1 MRALLLSR
9 EADPAAVAELDA
21 AVAEGCEAS
30 VELLCCR
37 RDSLPLW
44 GHVSVTPVLAL
55 AADWSS
61 GFEEEQHGSSSRE
74 TDLHSAVCIGTSSCT
89 FLNRLS
95 RLVST
100 FGSRYQLTCPEFR
113 QDRLTGLSC
122 LLCSSKGLL
131 AGLEC

>member
-37 RDSLPLW
+37 RDSMPFW

-55 AADWSS
+55 AANRSLGS
-61 GFEEEQHGSSSRE
+61 EQEEDGSSSCV
-74 TDLHSAVCIGTSSCT
+74 TVSHSAVRVGTQALAHPPKEAVGC
-89 FLNRLS
+89 
-95 RLVST
+95 RLVNT
-100 FGSRYQLTCPEFR
+100 LGSR
-113 QDRLTGLSC
+113 
-122 LLCSSKGLL
+122 
-131 AGLEC
+131 

>member
-37 RDSLPLW
+37 RDSLPFW

-55 AADWSS
+55 AADWSL
-61 GFEEEQHGSSSRE
+61 GFEQEQDGSSSRE
-74 TDLHSAVCIGTSSCT
+74 AALHSAVCVGTQA
-89 FLNRLS
+89 LAH
-95 RLVST
+95 
-100 FGSRYQLTCPEFR
+100 P
-113 QDRLTGLSC
+113 
-122 LLCSSKGLL
+122 SKDSQGWSVP
-131 AGLEC
+131 